1 MKLALLLIGIAAW
14 AAVGGI
20 AWLMADWG
28 EAVIGFF
35 PILGS
40 VAVAWVVGEYVTG
53 VLWKEGR

>member
-1 MKLALLLIGIAAW
+1 MKLGLLMLGIAAW
-14 AAVGGI
+14 AAVGGV

-28 EAVIGFF
+28 EPIFGFF

-53 VLWKEGR
+53 VLWQEGK